1 MEDVDEPR
9 LTVSGAARR
18 LGIAP
23 ATLRTWDR
31 RYGVGPAEHT
41 RGRHRTYSAV
51 DMARLEAMQHALVKG
66 ASPAEAAR
74 CARAAVLARREP
86 VASPQGTE
94 PPAPRAERSRRA
106 DRAPD
111 PGAGID
117 VIASL
122 GAVDRQGPGAGAPI
136 GGAVLPGRAGRSGG
150 GGLRMPGAGRAARGL
165 ARAAFALDPAA
176 VRRIVEASIGS
187 GGLAVTWDEVV
198 RPVLDAVDV
207 RVRGTGRGVE
217 VARLLE
223 ECAAVVFHARAY
235 ALPPPAPMRPVLVAG
250 MPGDEYG
257 VPLAA
262 LGAVLAER
270 RIACR
275 SFGPALPAP
284 ALVAAIRRV
293 APAAVVLWSQ
303 LTTTADVD
311 VVAAL
316 PVTRP
321 RFRTY
326 VAGPGWEGAALPRGV
341 ERLGSLTD
349 AADRIG
355 ATVLR

>member
-51 DMARLEAMQHALVKG
+51 DMARLEVMQHALVKG

-74 CARAAVLARREP
+74 YARAAVMARREP
-86 VASPQGTE
+86 VASPPGAGL
-94 PPAPRAERSRRA
+94 PAPRAERSGRV
-106 DRAPD
+106 DRTPD

-122 GAVDRQGPGAGAPI
+122 GAVDRQGPGPGAPT
-136 GGAVLPGRAGRSGG
+136 GGAVLSGRSGG

-165 ARAAFALDPAA
+165 ARAAFALDPVA
-176 VRRIVEASIGS
+176 VRRIVEESIGS
-187 GGLAVTWDEVV
+187 DGLAVTWDEVV

-235 ALPPPAPMRPVLVAG
+235 AMPPPSPMRPVLVAG

-262 LGAVLAER
+262 LGAVLAEG

-275 SFGPALPAP
+275 SFGPALPAA

-293 APAAVVLWSQ
+293 APAAVVLWAQ
-303 LTTTADVD
+303 LTATADVD
-311 VVAAL
+311 VLAAL

-321 RFRTY
+321 RFRTS

-341 ERLGSLTD
+341 ERLSSLTD

>member
-1 MEDVDEPR
+1 
-9 LTVSGAARR
+9 
-18 LGIAP
+18 
-23 ATLRTWDR
+23 
-31 RYGVGPAEHT
+31 
-41 RGRHRTYSAV
+41 
-51 DMARLEAMQHALVKG
+51 
-66 ASPAEAAR
+66 
-74 CARAAVLARREP
+74 
-86 VASPQGTE
+86 
-94 PPAPRAERSRRA
+94 
-106 DRAPD
+106 
-111 PGAGID
+111 
-117 VIASL
+117 
-122 GAVDRQGPGAGAPI
+122 
-136 GGAVLPGRAGRSGG
+136 
-150 GGLRMPGAGRAARGL
+150 MPGAGRAARGL
-165 ARAAFALDPAA
+165 ARAAFALDPVA
-176 VRRIVEASIGS
+176 VRRIVEESIGS

-235 ALPPPAPMRPVLVAG
+235 AMPPPSPMRPVLVAG

-293 APAAVVLWSQ
+293 APAAVVLWAQ

-311 VVAAL
+311 VLAAL

-321 RFRTY
+321 RFRTS

-341 ERLGSLTD
+341 ERLSSLTD

>member
-41 RGRHRTYSAV
+41 RGRHRTYSAA
-51 DMARLEAMQHALVKG
+51 DMARLEVMQHALVKG

-74 CARAAVLARREP
+74 YARAAVQAGLGR
-86 VASPQGTE
+86 VASPQRTGAT
-94 PPAPRAERSRRA
+94 APRPERSRQA

-122 GAVDRQGPGAGAPI
+122 GAVDRQGHGLAAPTDGAAL
-136 GGAVLPGRAGRSGG
+136 AAARAGRSGG
-150 GGLRMPGAGRAARGL
+150 GLRMPGVGTAARGL
-165 ARAAFALDPAA
+165 ARAALALDPAA
-176 VRRIVEASIGS
+176 VRRIVEESIDG

-198 RPVLDAVDV
+198 RPVLDAVDA
-207 RVRGTGRGVE
+207 RIRRTGRGVE

-223 ECAAVVFHARAY
+223 EGTAVVFHARAY
-235 ALPPPAPMRPVLVAG
+235 AAPPPSPVRPVLVAG

-270 RIACR
+270 RIASR

-293 APAAVVLWSQ
+293 APAAVVLWAQ

-326 VAGPGWEGAALPRGV
+326 VAGPGWEAAVLPRGV
-341 ERLGSLTD
+341 ERLSSLTD

>member
-1 MEDVDEPR
+1 MEDVDELR

-51 DMARLEAMQHALVKG
+51 DMARLEVMQHALVKG

-74 CARAAVLARREP
+74 YARAAVLAGRGP
-86 VASPQGTE
+86 VASPQTPG
-94 PPAPRAERSRRA
+94 PPAPRAERSKRV

-122 GAVDRQGPGAGAPI
+122 GAVDRQGPRPGAPT
-136 GGAVLPGRAGRSGG
+136 GGAVLSGRSGG

-176 VRRIVEASIGS
+176 VRRIVEESIGS

-235 ALPPPAPMRPVLVAG
+235 AMPPPSPMRPVLVAG

-270 RIACR
+270 RITCR

-293 APAAVVLWSQ
+293 APAAVVLWAQ

-311 VVAAL
+311 VLAAL

-326 VAGPGWEGAALPRGV
+326 VAGPGWEGVALPRGV
-341 ERLGSLTD
+341 ERLSSLTD
-349 AADRIG
+349 AAERIG

>member
-51 DMARLEAMQHALVKG
+51 DMARLEVMQHALVKG

-74 CARAAVLARREP
+74 YARAAVMARREP
-86 VASPQGTE
+86 VASPPGAGL
-94 PPAPRAERSRRA
+94 PVPRAERSGRV
-106 DRAPD
+106 DRTPD

-122 GAVDRQGPGAGAPI
+122 GAVDRQGPGPGAPT
-136 GGAVLPGRAGRSGG
+136 GGAVLSGRSGG

-165 ARAAFALDPAA
+165 ARAAFALDPVA
-176 VRRIVEASIGS
+176 VRRIVEESIGS

-235 ALPPPAPMRPVLVAG
+235 AMPPPSPMRPVLVAG

-262 LGAVLAER
+262 LGAVLAEG

-275 SFGPALPAP
+275 SFGPALPAA

-293 APAAVVLWSQ
+293 APAAVVLWAQ
-303 LTTTADVD
+303 LTATADVD
-311 VVAAL
+311 VLAAL

-341 ERLGSLTD
+341 ERLSSLTD

>member
-51 DMARLEAMQHALVKG
+51 DMARLEVMQHALVKG

-74 CARAAVLARREP
+74 YARAAVMARREP
-86 VASPQGTE
+86 VASPPGAGL
-94 PPAPRAERSRRA
+94 PAPRAERSGRV
-106 DRAPD
+106 DRTPD

-122 GAVDRQGPGAGAPI
+122 GAVDRQGPGPGAPT
-136 GGAVLPGRAGRSGG
+136 GGAVLSGRSGG

-165 ARAAFALDPAA
+165 ARAAFALDPVA
-176 VRRIVEASIGS
+176 VRRIVEESIGS
-187 GGLAVTWDEVV
+187 DGLAVTWDEVV

-235 ALPPPAPMRPVLVAG
+235 AMPPPSPMRPVLVAG

-275 SFGPALPAP
+275 SFGPALPAA

-293 APAAVVLWSQ
+293 APAAVVLWAQ
-303 LTTTADVD
+303 LTATADVD
-311 VVAAL
+311 VLAAL

-321 RFRTY
+321 RFRTS

-341 ERLGSLTD
+341 ERLSSLTD

>member
-41 RGRHRTYSAV
+41 RGRHRTYSAA
-51 DMARLEAMQHALVKG
+51 DMARLEVMQHALVKG

-74 CARAAVLARREP
+74 YARAAVQAGRGP
-86 VASPQGTE
+86 VASPRGTGAT
-94 PPAPRAERSRRA
+94 APRPERSRRA

-122 GAVDRQGPGAGAPI
+122 GASAPERPGF
-136 GGAVLPGRAGRSGG
+136 AVATAAALPAALPGRSG
-150 GGLRMPGAGRAARGL
+150 GGLRMPGVGTAARGL
-165 ARAAFALDPAA
+165 ARAALALDPTA
-176 VRRIVEASIGS
+176 VRRIVEESIDS
-187 GGLAVTWDEVV
+187 DGLAVTWDEVV
-198 RPVLDAVDV
+198 RPVRDAVDA
-207 RVRGTGRGVE
+207 RVCRTGRGVE

-223 ECAAVVFHARAY
+223 EGTAVVFHARAY
-235 ALPPPAPMRPVLVAG
+235 AAPPPSPMRPVLLAG
-250 MPGDEYG
+250 MSGDEYG

-275 SFGPALPAP
+275 SFGPALPAA

-293 APAAVVLWSQ
+293 APSAVVLWSQ
-303 LTTTADVD
+303 LATTADVH
-311 VVAAL
+311 VLAAL

-326 VAGPGWEGAALPRGV
+326 VAGPGWDGAALPSGV
-341 ERLGSLTD
+341 SRLGSLTD
-349 AADRIG
+349 AVEQIG
-355 ATVLR
+355 AAVLR

>member
-51 DMARLEAMQHALVKG
+51 DMARLEVMQHALVKG

-74 CARAAVLARREP
+74 YARAAVMARREP
-86 VASPQGTE
+86 VASPPGAGL
-94 PPAPRAERSRRA
+94 PAPRAERSGRV
-106 DRAPD
+106 DRTPD

-122 GAVDRQGPGAGAPI
+122 GAVDRQGPGPGAPT
-136 GGAVLPGRAGRSGG
+136 GGAVLSGRSGG
-150 GGLRMPGAGRAARGL
+150 GGLRMPGAGRAARGI
-165 ARAAFALDPAA
+165 ARAAFALDPVA
-176 VRRIVEASIGS
+176 VRRIVEESIGS
-187 GGLAVTWDEVV
+187 DGLAVTWDEVV

-235 ALPPPAPMRPVLVAG
+235 AMPPPSPMRPVLVAG

-262 LGAVLAER
+262 LGAVLAEG

-275 SFGPALPAP
+275 SFGPALPAA

-293 APAAVVLWSQ
+293 APAAVVLWAQ
-303 LTTTADVD
+303 LTATADVD
-311 VVAAL
+311 VLAAL

-321 RFRTY
+321 RFRTS

-341 ERLGSLTD
+341 ERLSSLTD

>member
-51 DMARLEAMQHALVKG
+51 DMARLEVMQHALVKG

-74 CARAAVLARREP
+74 YARAAVMARREP
-86 VASPQGTE
+86 VASPPGAGL
-94 PPAPRAERSRRA
+94 PAPRAERSGRV
-106 DRAPD
+106 DRTPD

-122 GAVDRQGPGAGAPI
+122 GAVDRQGPGPGAPT
-136 GGAVLPGRAGRSGG
+136 GGAVLSGRSGG

-165 ARAAFALDPAA
+165 ARAAFALDPVA
-176 VRRIVEASIGS
+176 VRRIVEDSIAS

-235 ALPPPAPMRPVLVAG
+235 AMPPPSPMRPVLVAG

-262 LGAVLAER
+262 LGAVLAEG

-275 SFGPALPAP
+275 SFGPALPAA

-293 APAAVVLWSQ
+293 APAAVVLWAQ
-303 LTTTADVD
+303 LTATADVD
-311 VVAAL
+311 VLAAL

-321 RFRTY
+321 RFRTS

-341 ERLGSLTD
+341 ERLSSLTD

>member
-51 DMARLEAMQHALVKG
+51 DMARLEVMQHALVKG

-74 CARAAVLARREP
+74 YARAAVLARREP
-86 VASPQGTE
+86 VASPPGTGL
-94 PPAPRAERSRRA
+94 PAPRAERSGRV
-106 DRAPD
+106 DRTPD

-122 GAVDRQGPGAGAPI
+122 GAVDRQGPRPGAPT
-136 GGAVLPGRAGRSGG
+136 GGAVLSGRSGG

-176 VRRIVEASIGS
+176 VRRIVEESIAS

-235 ALPPPAPMRPVLVAG
+235 AMPPPSPMRPVLVAG

-293 APAAVVLWSQ
+293 APAAVVLWAQ

-311 VVAAL
+311 VLAAL

-321 RFRTY
+321 RFRTS

-341 ERLGSLTD
+341 ERLSSLTD

>member
-51 DMARLEAMQHALVKG
+51 DMARLEVMQHALVKG

-74 CARAAVLARREP
+74 YARAAVMARREP
-86 VASPQGTE
+86 VASPPGAGL
-94 PPAPRAERSRRA
+94 PAPRAERSGRV
-106 DRAPD
+106 DRTPD

-122 GAVDRQGPGAGAPI
+122 GAVDRQGPGPGAPT
-136 GGAVLPGRAGRSGG
+136 GGAVLSGRSGG

-165 ARAAFALDPAA
+165 ARAAFALDPVA
-176 VRRIVEASIGS
+176 VRRIVEESIGS

-235 ALPPPAPMRPVLVAG
+235 AMPPPSPMRPVLVAG

-275 SFGPALPAP
+275 SFGPALPAA

-293 APAAVVLWSQ
+293 APAAVVLWAQ
-303 LTTTADVD
+303 LTATADVD
-311 VVAAL
+311 VLAAL

-321 RFRTY
+321 RFRTS

-341 ERLGSLTD
+341 ERLSSLTD